1 MDKLI
6 TIITPTYNRDA
17 NLSSLYQSLLNQTSN
32 NFEWLIVDDGST
44 DNTYNVV
51 STYVAENKIQIDY
64 LKKENGGKHTALNLG
79 IKTIN
84 TPLTFIVDSDDQLTD
99 DAIEVISLYYEKY
112 KEKYLCGFSFL
123 RKYHDGT
130 VNGNL
135 FDPDERIDTY
145 INCRVNGNDMN
156 SDKAEVYFTSCLK
169 EFPFPEFE
177 GERFLG
183 EDVVWARM
191 SRKYKMVHINKPIYI
206 SEYLE
211 TGLTRNRR
219 KNNIKSPNGC
229 MTRANEYLSNDV
241 NLKFREKCSLQYLI
255 YGWFA
260 KKKTKELLKSANQK
274 WLVILNLAP
283 AKLVYLKWKKEFEE
297 KNYNG

>member
-6 TIITPTYNRDA
+6 TIITPTYNRA
-17 NLSSLYQSLLNQTSN
+17 TNLGSLYQSLLVQTSN
-32 NFEWLIVDDGST
+32 NFEWMIVDDGST
-44 DNTYNVV
+44 DNTDDVV
-51 STYVAENKIQIDY
+51 STYVAEKQVQIKY
-64 LKKENGGKHTALNLG
+64 IKKENGGKHTALNVG
-79 IKTIN
+79 IKTIR
-84 TPLTFIVDSDDQLTD
+84 TPLTFIVDSDDELTD
-99 DAIEVISLYYEKY
+99 DAIETIGLYYDKY
-112 KEKYLCGFSFL
+112 KDKGLSGFSFL
-123 RKYHDGT
+123 RKYPDGKI
-130 VNGNL
+130 NGNL
-135 FDPDERIDTY
+135 FNPDEKIDTY

-229 MTRANEYLSNDV
+229 MMRANEYLSNDV
-241 NLKFREKCSLQYLI
+241 HFKFREKCALQYLI

-260 KKKTKELLKSANQK
+260 NKKTKELLQSSNQK
-274 WLVILNLAP
+274 WLVTLNLAP
-283 AKLVYLKWKKEFEE
+283 AKLVYIKWKKEFEE
-297 KNYNG
+297 NKNG